1 MFKAIKSLVVSIV
14 LLLSVG
20 ADAQRPALQKL
31 SPLVREACLG
41 VQQTGRFNRVKALNQ
56 PSPSI
61 TAFVKGTENFA
72 EALQSCG
79 ARVLYRNGSLV
90 IASIPLDQLATL
102 SLSPSILRIEAGRRS
117 RALMDTTGIIVSS
130 DKVNAGLGLPQG
142 YTGKGVVV
150 GVQDIGFDLTHPNF
164 FSADMSRYRIGA
176 MWDQLSTDTLGST
189 LPVGRDYTGRDALL
203 ALGHPRDG
211 FIQTHGTH
219 TAGIAAGSGAEGGGV
234 VSPYR
239 GIAYESDLCFVAN
252 ATTEDASLI
261 APADYYKYTYA
272 LDALGFKYIF
282 DYAAARHKP
291 CVINF
296 SEGSREDL
304 HGDDQLYYELLDSLS
319 GPGRIIVSSAG
330 NDGLNINYARKPAG
344 TPSAG
349 LFIGSARTT
358 MSMTTRASA
367 DFTFRLKFYPSGQA
381 PVTRNYTLSAL
392 LASADSTIRDS
403 LRIDT
408 ISYRLTA
415 AAYAD
420 SYGTGLTAADWVLT
434 SSARLSL
441 LPISVE
447 LVGSDADIEL
457 FRGSGEFRHDAF
469 DPSLSAGDNTHSINS
484 PSSAPAVIC
493 VGATGYRTW
502 FVNYLGETKVYN
514 NGTGG
519 VRTPFSAVG
528 PTWDGRIKPDV
539 MAPGQNIISSYSTFF
554 ISNPANAGFPLSSD
568 VRHFTYAG
576 RTYAW
581 MSNGGTSMASPVVAG
596 VIALWLQACPTLT
609 ARDCIDIFSTTC
621 DRYAPSLTYP
631 NNFYG
636 YGEIDAYAGLKE
648 VLRRV
653 AAGVESVNGDGM
665 TRRRAAHDGRVYTLD
680 GRFVG
685 TDMSKLPH
693 GIYVQGG
700 KKIVK

>member
-1 MFKAIKSLVVSIV
+1 MRKAIKYLIICFA
-14 LLLSVG
+14 LLQFTD

-31 SPLVREACLG
+31 SPLVREACLS
-41 VQQTGRFNRVKALNQ
+41 VQQLPRFNRAKALNL
-56 PSPSI
+56 SNRVV
-61 TAFVKGTENFA
+61 TAFVKGTDDCLEV
-72 EALQSCG
+72 LRLHG
-79 ARVLYRNGSLV
+79 AKVLYYNGSLA
-90 IASIPLDQLATL
+90 IASIPLNQLSAL
-102 SLSPSILRIEAGRRS
+102 SLSPSIVRIEAGKRCQE
-117 RALMDTTGIIVSS
+117 LMDTTNIIVSS
-130 DKVNAGLGLPQG
+130 DKVHAGLALPHG

-176 MWDQLSTDTLGST
+176 MWDQLATDTLNST
-189 LPVGRDYTGRDALL
+189 LPVGRDYTGRDVLL

-234 VSPYR
+234 MSPYR
-239 GIAYESDLCFVAN
+239 GVAYDSELCFVAN

-282 DYAAARHKP
+282 DYAKARQKP

-296 SEGSREDL
+296 SEGAREDF
-304 HGDDQLYYELLDSLS
+304 HGDDQLYYEMLDSLS

-330 NDGLNINYARKPAG
+330 NEGQKLNYARKPVGMA
-344 TPSAG
+344 SAG
-349 LFIGSARTT
+349 LFISSPRTT
-358 MSMTTRASA
+358 MSMTTRASG
-367 DFTFRLKFYPSGQA
+367 DFTFLLTFYPSGQA
-381 PVTRNYTLSAL
+381 PVTRSYTLSAL
-392 LASADSTIRDS
+392 LSAADSTIKDS
-403 LRIDT
+403 LLIDT
-408 ISYRLTA
+408 VSFHITA

-420 SYGTGLTAADWVLT
+420 SYGTGLTATDWVIA
-434 SSARLSL
+434 SSSRLSL

-447 LVGSDADIEL
+447 LKGSSADVEL
-457 FRGSGEFRHDAF
+457 YRVSGEFVHNAIN
-469 DPSLSAGDNTHSINS
+469 PSLSAGDNTHSINS
-484 PSSAPAVIC
+484 PSSAPSVIC

-568 VRHFTYAG
+568 IRHFTYNG

-609 ARDCIDIFSTTC
+609 AHDCIDIFSTTC
-621 DRYAPSLTYP
+621 HRYDPSLTYP
-631 NNFYG
+631 NNLYG
-636 YGEIDAYAGLKE
+636 YGEIDAYAGLQE

-653 AAGVESVNGDGM
+653 AAGVENINADGM
-665 TRRRAAHDGRVYTLD
+665 TKLPGYHGMRIYTID

-685 TDMSKLPH
+685 TDMSKLPW

-700 KKIVK
+700 RKVVK